1 MSLQKFDFLI
11 EAVHYNDDGKIAYV
25 RGYERRGPT
34 YSDCILLTRQQL
46 QDLFAIKK
54 VVVTG
59 KRLPYLGSSF
69 QVSDQVKLS
78 GSVISNQANASQ
90 DSLSG
95 VLLQ

>member
-34 YSDCILLTRQQL
+34 FSDSILLNRQQL
-46 QDLFAIKK
+46 QDLFASKK

-69 QVSDQVKLS
+69 QVSDQVKLI
-78 GSVISNQANASQ
+78 GSVISNHTNASQ